1 MATSNNAVIIS
12 RIQNRRGL
20 KQDLPKPLRSGE
32 IGFATD
38 TRQVYIGGDT
48 ELLVNSG
55 FNKVAVFEKTPS
67 SINYTRN
74 IANLQMIKFTVPG
87 KFYDKGNATWNGI
100 TKVTSSKNREENLK

>member
-32 IGFATD
+32 LGFATD

-48 ELLVNSG
+48 DLLVNSDLI
-55 FNKVAVFEKTPS
+55 KLLYLKKLHRLSTIQEILQIYKLL
-67 SINYTRN
+67 
-74 IANLQMIKFTVPG
+74 NLQFQ
-87 KFYDKGNATWNGI
+87 
-100 TKVTSSKNREENLK
+100 ENFMRRVMLLGMV

>member
-38 TRQVYIGGDT
+38 TRQIYIGGDT
-48 ELLVNSG
+48 DLLVNSG
-55 FNKVAVFEKTPS
+55 LNKIAQFEKTPS
-67 SINYTRN
+67 AINYTTN
-74 IANLQMIKFTVPG
+74 IANLQIIKFEIPTCP
-87 KFYDKGNATWNGI
+87 F
-100 TKVTSSKNREENLK
+100 SL